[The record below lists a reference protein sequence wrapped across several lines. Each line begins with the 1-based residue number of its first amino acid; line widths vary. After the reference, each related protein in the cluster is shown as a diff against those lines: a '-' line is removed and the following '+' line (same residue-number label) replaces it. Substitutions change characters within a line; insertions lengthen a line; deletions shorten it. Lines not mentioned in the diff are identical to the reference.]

1 MERNALL
8 QLCNNWLCNSS
19 CVTVFIPKPSS
30 PQMHLVCRFQE
41 HASAPPKGTER
52 RKNLKVFSILHC
64 PSTFSPSPC
73 ALKESNTSPGANPML
88 VNWDHLPIPAHSSYT
103 FLFQNERVLRRP
115 SGNET
120 EMAFYFN
127 FFLSITS
134 AQVVESQDILPDT
147 IQSWPLHTQKPQ
159 LQGFQAESSLEG
171 PWEGFSSC

>member
-19 CVTVFIPKPSS
+19 CATIFIPKPSS

-41 HASAPPKGTER
+41 HAPAPPKGAER
-52 RKNLKVFSILHC
+52 RNHLKVLSILHC
-64 PSTFSPSPC
+64 PSTLSPSPC

-88 VNWDHLPIPAHSSYT
+88 VNWDHLPIPAHSSYR

-120 EMAFYFN
+120 KMHFISI
-127 FFLSITS
+127 FFSI
-134 AQVVESQDILPDT
+134 
-147 IQSWPLHTQKPQ
+147 HH
-159 LQGFQAESSLEG
+159 FC
-171 PWEGFSSC
+171 SSCWVPRHPAWHNPELVPSHSEATASGFPGRKFTGRAMGGV